1 RCGLFDR
8 GSLGFGLF
16 TLFIRAVQKTLDQA
30 GTALLR
36 DLRPLGLLLVL
47 EDFVISRVA
56 HGIPPSAEHT
66 NSRATQ
72 QYGLCSNLTIAV
84 PILYAR
90 MGAFGESG
98 ICANLASSCLC
109 SEYKSSMDCC
119 GNCTHYFNGFC
130 NQSKR
135 ERNHD
140 DWCPNYER
148 RGTSE

>member
-1 RCGLFDR
+1 MERVESPGTPPELRAGVTFNQRRKPRWSGAVAGGLFCRCGLFDR

-36 DLRPLGLLLVL
+36 DLRPLGLILVL

-90 MGAFGESG
+90 MSAFG
-98 ICANLASSCLC
+98 L
-109 SEYKSSMDCC
+109 
-119 GNCTHYFNGFC
+119 
-130 NQSKR
+130 
-135 ERNHD
+135 
-140 DWCPNYER
+140 P
-148 RGTSE
+148 